1 MEEGAHGRDN
11 LRQAVFSSLL
21 SSRVVCRQAPG
32 LSLLQAYQ
40 LHGQGQGWQG
50 QALCDDTALCK
61 PKRRV

>member
-11 LRQAVFSSLL
+11 LRQAVLSSLL
-21 SSRVVCRQAPG
+21 SSRVVCRQASG

-50 QALCDDTALCK
+50 QAFGDDTAFWK
-61 PKRRV
+61 PKERV